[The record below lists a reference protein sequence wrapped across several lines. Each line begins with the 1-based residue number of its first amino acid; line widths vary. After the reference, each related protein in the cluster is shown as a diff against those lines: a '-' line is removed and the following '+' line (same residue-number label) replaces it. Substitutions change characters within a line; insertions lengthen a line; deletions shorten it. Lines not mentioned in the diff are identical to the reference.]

1 MFEAG
6 NKPTHFGIS
15 LRENIGFCGADPE
28 CRMAPTGSFRDLC
41 GWRMHSALPKRSFN
55 VVGLKKRI
63 IFCCA
68 NANQFND
75 SMDGRTGFAVGRWIV
90 L

>member
-15 LRENIGFCGADPE
+15 LRENIDFCGVDPE
-28 CRMAPTGSFRDLC
+28 CQLAPAQSIRDFP
-41 GWRMHSALPKRSFN
+41 GRRMHSALPKRSFN
-55 VVGLKKRI
+55 LVGRGKRI